1 MPITPPTRVTNF
13 RNPPMRTSELNFLLL
28 AASSIWRSPLRFDG
42 VNTRTL
48 QSATLVGHSTGGSN
62 AIRGSALPISCL
74 GPGHLLRTVHHDCDV
89 RARNVSLPAT
99 ATSTWFLAEPLAKA
113 KKMGMRLDPLPR
125 LNPGAEQ
132 AAKNRRWLGD

>member
-99 ATSTWFLAEPLAKA
+99 PTCTWFLAEPLSQANNIA
-113 KKMGMRLDPLPR
+113 MRLHTLSP
-125 LNPGAEQ
+125 LNPRAPH
-132 AAKNRRWLGD
+132 